1 VRLTAEKRH
10 DVVGSWALCNVGWLR
25 AGSGE
30 VRLCLPFFLFCF
42 EETRL
47 GLLGELVVRKR
58 HACLLVLQPF
68 KKIFSSR

>member
-30 VRLCLPFFLFCF
+30 VRLCLPFFSC
-42 EETRL
+42 L